1 MQRTSLLCGIAA
13 LALASTTASAADKAG
28 SAGVADAMRT
38 PVGVC
43 PGGILPDWTMGL
55 AGDAMLKAD
64 GDVRPGDIVIV
75 PADLTD
81 DGLIDYGDVL
91 KFFSRWD
98 AGDPSVDLTGD
109 GLVDWSDYLVFMNFY
124 EAVSPPLIIDFAP
137 DGVIDIR
144 DLDAFMYYFEA
155 FDRRA
160 DINGDGLI
168 DYVDVLDFLN
178 LLDAMALDV

>member
-1 MQRTSLLCGIAA
+1 MQRLTQLCGIAA
-13 LALASTTASAADKAG
+13 LTLASATAWAADSTGA
-28 SAGVADAMRT
+28 AGVADAVRK
-38 PVGVC
+38 PAGVC

-55 AGDAMLKAD
+55 ADDAVLKTGGDI
-64 GDVRPGDIVIV
+64 RPGDIFIA
-75 PADLTD
+75 PADLTE

-91 KFFSRWD
+91 EFFSRWD
-98 AGDPSVDLTGD
+98 ASDPSVDLTGD

-144 DLDAFMYYFEA
+144 DFDAFMYDFEG

-178 LLDAMALDV
+178 LLDAMAREV